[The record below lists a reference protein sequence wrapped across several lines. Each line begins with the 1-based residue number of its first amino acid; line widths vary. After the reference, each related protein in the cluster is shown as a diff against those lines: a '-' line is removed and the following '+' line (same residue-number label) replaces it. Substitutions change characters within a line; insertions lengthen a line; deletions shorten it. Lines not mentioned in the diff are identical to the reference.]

1 MKQDELNK
9 GKNLKSLIS
18 EYFIFVIFIIIVIGL
33 TILKPSFITPSN
45 LVNILKQ
52 ASINGI
58 LAFGMM
64 FVIISGGFDMSVGS
78 TVAFAGILAAMLGQG
93 NNPLILAL
101 IAALLAGL
109 GVGLINGVGV
119 AVGDL
124 PPFIMTLGT
133 MTAVRGLALLASNGK
148 PVIGMSEP
156 YKAIAAGSVA
166 GIPMLAIFLVIV
178 IIICSFVLA
187 KTVYGRRV
195 YACGG
200 NLQAAK
206 VAGINTTA
214 IRISTFAIAGFLA
227 GLCGFL
233 MTSRVTIGQPT
244 AAESYEMDAITA
256 CVVGGVS
263 MTGGVGKPWGVVV
276 GTLLITVIANGL
288 DILGVSSH
296 WQKIVKGVII
306 VLAVLID
313 VKGKSKKNCPS
324 PTPGGG
330 TWQRAGSYRKAG
342 VLQRHY
348 HAAAA
353 CGRM

>member
-1 MKQDELNK
+1 MKQKRNAKAL
-9 GKNLKSLIS
+9 LS
-18 EYFIFVIFIIIVIGL
+18 EYFIFVIFLVLVIVL
-33 TILKPSFITPSN
+33 TCLKPSFIQPSN

-58 LAFGMM
+58 LSFGMM
-64 FVIISGGFDMSVGS
+64 FVIIAGGFDMSVGS
-78 TVAFAGILAAMLGQG
+78 TVAFSGILAAMLGQG
-93 NNPLILAL
+93 QYPLFVPLIVAL
-101 IAALLAGL
+101 IAGLA
-109 GVGLINGVGV
+109 VGIVNGVGV

-133 MTAVRGLALLASNGK
+133 MTAVRGLALLTSNGK
-148 PVIGMSEP
+148 PITGISAE
-156 YKAIAAGSVA
+156 YKAIAASSVF
-166 GIPMLAIFLVIV
+166 GVPMLAVFLVIV
-178 IIICSFVLA
+178 ILICSFVLA

-200 NLQAAK
+200 NLLAAR
-206 VAGINTTA
+206 VAGINTTK
-214 IRISTFAIAGFLA
+214 IRISTFAIAGLLA

-263 MTGGVGKPWGVVV
+263 MSGGVGKSWGVVI
-276 GTLLITVIANGL
+276 GALLITVIANGL

-306 VLAVLID
+306 VIAVLID
-313 VKGKSKKNCPS
+313 VKGKSKKN
-324 PTPGGG
+324 
-330 TWQRAGSYRKAG
+330 
-342 VLQRHY
+342 
-348 HAAAA
+348 
-353 CGRM
+353 

>member
-1 MKQDELNK
+1 MKAL
-9 GKNLKSLIS
+9 LS
-18 EYFIFVIFIIIVIGL
+18 EYFIFVIFLVLVIAL
-33 TILKPSFITPSN
+33 TCLKPSFIQPSN

-58 LAFGMM
+58 LSFGMM
-64 FVIISGGFDMSVGS
+64 FVIIAGGFDMSVGS

-93 NNPLILAL
+93 QFPLFVPLIVAL
-101 IAALLAGL
+101 IAGLA
-109 GVGLINGVGV
+109 VGIVNGVGV

-133 MTAVRGLALLASNGK
+133 MTAVRGLALLISNGK
-148 PVIGMSEP
+148 PVTGISAE
-156 YKAIAAGSVA
+156 YKAIAASSVV
-166 GIPMLAIFLVIV
+166 GVPMLAVFLVIV
-178 IIICSFVLA
+178 ILICSFILA

-200 NLQAAK
+200 NLLAAR
-206 VAGINTTA
+206 VAGINTTK
-214 IRISTFAIAGFLA
+214 IRISTFAIAGLLA
-227 GLCGFL
+227 GFCGFL

-263 MTGGVGKPWGVVV
+263 MSGGVGKPWGVVI
-276 GTLLITVIANGL
+276 GALLITVIANGL

-306 VLAVLID
+306 VIAVLID
-313 VKGKSKKNCPS
+313 VKGKSKKN
-324 PTPGGG
+324 
-330 TWQRAGSYRKAG
+330 
-342 VLQRHY
+342 
-348 HAAAA
+348 
-353 CGRM
+353 

>member
-1 MKQDELNK
+1 MKK
-9 GKNLKSLIS
+9 TKSAKSLLS
-18 EYFIFVIFIIIVIGL
+18 EYFIFVIFIALVVVL
-33 TILKPSFITPSN
+33 TCLKPSFIQPSN

-58 LAFGMM
+58 LSFGMM
-64 FVIISGGFDMSVGS
+64 FVIIAGGFDMSVGS
-78 TVAFAGILAAMLGQG
+78 TVAFAGIVAALLGQG
-93 NNPLILAL
+93 QFPLIVPLVVAM
-101 IAALLAGL
+101 LAGL
-109 GVGLINGVGV
+109 TVGIVNGVGV

-133 MTAVRGLALLASNGK
+133 MTAVRGLALLTSDGK
-148 PVIGMSEP
+148 PVTGISDE
-156 YKAIAAGSVA
+156 YKAVAASSIFGV
-166 GIPMLAIFLVIV
+166 PMLAIFLVIV
-178 IIICSFVLA
+178 ILICAFVLA

-200 NLQAAK
+200 NLQAAR
-206 VAGINTTA
+206 VSGINTTL
-214 IRISTFAIAGFLA
+214 IRISTFAIAGLLA
-227 GLCGFL
+227 GLSGFL

-263 MTGGVGKPWGVVV
+263 MSGGVGKPWGVVV
-276 GTLLITVIANGL
+276 GCLLITVITNGL

-313 VKGKSKKNCPS
+313 VKGKRKKD
-324 PTPGGG
+324 
-330 TWQRAGSYRKAG
+330 
-342 VLQRHY
+342 
-348 HAAAA
+348 
-353 CGRM
+353 

>member
-78 TVAFAGILAAMLGQG
+78 TVAFSGILAAMLGQG

-119 AVGDL
+119 AVGEL

-133 MTAVRGLALLASNGK
+133 MTAVSGLALLASNGK

-156 YKAIAAGSVA
+156 YKAIAAGSIA
-166 GIPMLAIFLVIV
+166 GIPMLAVFLIIV

-296 WQKIVKGVII
+296 WQKIVKGLII

-313 VKGKSKKNCPS
+313 VKGKSRKN
-324 PTPGGG
+324 
-330 TWQRAGSYRKAG
+330 
-342 VLQRHY
+342 
-348 HAAAA
+348 
-353 CGRM
+353 

>member
-1 MKQDELNK
+1 MKK
-9 GKNLKSLIS
+9 TKNAKALLS
-18 EYFIFVIFIIIVIGL
+18 EYLIFVIFIALVIIL
-33 TILKPSFITPSN
+33 TCLKPSFIQPSN

-58 LAFGMM
+58 LSFGMM
-64 FVIISGGFDMSVGS
+64 FVIIAGGFDMSVGS
-78 TVAFAGILAAMLGQG
+78 TVAFAGIVAALLGQG
-93 NNPLILAL
+93 QFPLIVPLVVAM
-101 IAALLAGL
+101 LAGL
-109 GVGLINGVGV
+109 AVGIVNGVGV

-133 MTAVRGLALLASNGK
+133 MTAVRGLALLTSDGK
-148 PVIGMSEP
+148 PVTGISES
-156 YKAIAAGSVA
+156 YKAVAATSVA

-178 IIICSFVLA
+178 ILICSFVLA

-200 NLQAAK
+200 NLQAAR
-206 VAGINTTA
+206 VSGINTTM
-214 IRISTFAIAGFLA
+214 IRISTFAIAGLLA
-227 GLCGFL
+227 GLSGFL

-263 MTGGVGKPWGVVV
+263 MSGGVGKPWGVVV
-276 GTLLITVIANGL
+276 GCLLITVITNGL

-313 VKGKSKKNCPS
+313 VKGKRKKN
-324 PTPGGG
+324 
-330 TWQRAGSYRKAG
+330 
-342 VLQRHY
+342 
-348 HAAAA
+348 
-353 CGRM
+353 

>member
-78 TVAFAGILAAMLGQG
+78 TVAFSGILAAMLGQG

-156 YKAIAAGSVA
+156 YKAIAAGSIA
-166 GIPMLAIFLVIV
+166 GIPMLAVFLVIV

-296 WQKIVKGVII
+296 WQKIVKGIII

-313 VKGKSKKNCPS
+313 VKGKSKKN
-324 PTPGGG
+324 
-330 TWQRAGSYRKAG
+330 
-342 VLQRHY
+342 
-348 HAAAA
+348 
-353 CGRM
+353 